1 MGGALG
7 PGFFLVGLLEF
18 CFGVVQAVVGVYQ
31 LSHQKWLLNLILS
44 YERYGGASLMRR
56 LGSYDLIVG
65 SLDIV
70 RDIVR
75 EIKNNIFSLVVCINI
90 LY

>member
-1 MGGALG
+1 M
-7 PGFFLVGLLEF
+7 
-18 CFGVVQAVVGVYQ
+18 
-31 LSHQKWLLNLILS
+31 
-44 YERYGGASLMRR
+44 GGASLMRR

-75 EIKNNIFSLVVCINI
+75 EI
-90 LY
+90 